1 MKILQAEPVT
11 TTRLDRN
18 TTPTPPQLLPRSAR
32 VSPRNV
38 RPCALFVAQDVQ
50 SDAIKA
56 ASAPAPHT
64 LESLLALSHDDLA
77 KYALDLQNQPSAV
90 PQGGSSA
97 SPGEVWTEDKIAE
110 RARKTRDVCSTEI
123 RKQMKWQPSCKKGS
137 AKWSFTGI
145 VPHEDVFY
153 KLFRLEKPKKPWK
166 QKAIDMSD
174 FNQAIG
180 AITSTIR
187 YGSLSITGESV
198 KVHWD
203 QDEKTFKLAGTYG
216 L

>member
-18 TTPTPPQLLPRSAR
+18 TTPTPPQLLPQSAR

-38 RPCALFVAQDVQ
+38 RLSALFVARDVQ
-50 SDAIKA
+50 SNTIKA

-77 KYALDLQNQPSAV
+77 KYALDLQNQLSAV

-97 SPGEVWTEDKIAE
+97 SSGEIWTEDKIAE

-137 AKWSFTGI
+137 TKWSYTGI

-166 QKAIDMSD
+166 QKAIDMND

-180 AITSTIR
+180 AITSTV
-187 YGSLSITGESV
+187 SITQLCRASGCTDFV
-198 KVHWD
+198 
-203 QDEKTFKLAGTYG
+203 
-216 L
+216 

>member
-1 MKILQAEPVT
+1 VRQSAPSIAREI
-11 TTRLDRN
+11 
-18 TTPTPPQLLPRSAR
+18 RS
-32 VSPRNV
+32 
-38 RPCALFVAQDVQ
+38 DT
-50 SDAIKA
+50 IKA

-64 LESLLALSHDDLA
+64 LESLLALSHDELA
-77 KYALDLQNQPSAV
+77 KHALDLQNQLSAV

-97 SPGEVWTEDKIAE
+97 SAGEVWTEDKIAE

-137 AKWSFTGI
+137 TKWSYSGM

-174 FNQAIG
+174 FNQSIG
-180 AITSTIR
+180 AITSTV
-187 YGSLSITGESV
+187 SLTLLLQTSKKYIDFV
-198 KVHWD
+198 
-203 QDEKTFKLAGTYG
+203 
-216 L
+216 

>member
-1 MKILQAEPVT
+1 MKSLQAEPVT
-11 TTRLDRN
+11 TTRLDRKR
-18 TTPTPPQLLPRSAR
+18 TPTSPQLLPQNAP

-38 RPCALFVAQDVQ
+38 RQSALFVAREVQ
-50 SDAIKA
+50 SDTIKA

-77 KYALDLQNQPSAV
+77 KYALDLQNQLSTV
-90 PQGGSSA
+90 PQGGSA
-97 SPGEVWTEDKIAE
+97 AIPGEVWTEDKIAE

-137 AKWSFTGI
+137 TKWSYTGI

-166 QKAIDMSD
+166 QKAIDMKD

-180 AITSTIR
+180 AITSTVSFTQLFQASR
-187 YGSLSITGESV
+187 YT
-198 KVHWD
+198 D
-203 QDEKTFKLAGTYG
+203 FF
-216 L
+216 

>member
-1 MKILQAEPVT
+1 RTGDDDASGSEHNSDTSPAA
-11 TTRLDRN
+11 
-18 TTPTPPQLLPRSAR
+18 PPKRAR
-32 VSPRNV
+32 VTKKS
-38 RPCALFVAQDVQ
+38 
-50 SDAIKA
+50 
-56 ASAPAPHT
+56 SAPAPHT

-77 KYALDLQNQPSAV
+77 KYALDLQNQLSAV

-97 SPGEVWTEDKIAE
+97 SSGEIWTEDKIAE

-137 AKWSFTGI
+137 TKWSYTGI

-166 QKAIDMSD
+166 QKAIDMND

-187 YGSLSITGESV
+187 YGSLGLTGESV

-203 QDEKTFKLAGTYG
+203 QDEKTFKLSGTYG

>member
-1 MKILQAEPVT
+1 
-11 TTRLDRN
+11 
-18 TTPTPPQLLPRSAR
+18 
-32 VSPRNV
+32 
-38 RPCALFVAQDVQ
+38 
-50 SDAIKA
+50 
-56 ASAPAPHT
+56 
-64 LESLLALSHDDLA
+64 LLALSHDELA
-77 KYALDLQNQPSAV
+77 KHALDLQNQLSAV
-90 PQGGSSA
+90 PQAGSSA
-97 SPGEVWTEDKIAE
+97 SAGEVWTEDKIAE

-137 AKWSFTGI
+137 TKWSYSGM

-174 FNQAIG
+174 FNQSIG
-180 AITSTIR
+180 AITSTVSLTLLLQNSKKYTDFVQIR
-187 YGSLSITGESV
+187 YGCLSLTGDSV

-203 QDEKTFKLAGTYG
+203 QDEKTFKLTGTYG